1 MPTNQIRETLIAT
14 LYYLENRATHT
25 YEDYLVCNVHTALI
39 GATQITFPECDCG
52 LDASIAGIKAALASL
67 DATSQYDAIF
77 AAIVHER
84 EYQTRKWGR
93 IAEHPHEVAGYI
105 ALMQSELAEAH
116 QAWCKGRF
124 GVDDLREV
132 LQVIAVGVACLEQH
146 GVRERAEIEEARDS
160 LSLEAENR

>member
-14 LYYLENRATHT
+14 LEYLKEYATHT
-25 YEDYLVCNVHTALI
+25 NNLSFMCDALKPPWTTINGIYYSECYSACN
-39 GATQITFPECDCG
+39 CG

-67 DATSQYDAIF
+67 DTTSQYDAIF

-84 EYQTRKWGR
+84 EYQTRKWGSV
-93 IAEHPHEVAGYI
+93 AEHPHEVAGYI

-146 GVRERAEIEEARDS
+146 GVRERAEIEGA
-160 LSLEAENR
+160 

>member
-1 MPTNQIRETLIAT
+1 MIDNQIRETLTAA
-14 LYYLENRATHT
+14 LEYLETHATHADGF
-25 YEDYLVCNVHTALI
+25 YFRCAALEPPWTAK
-39 GATQITFPECDCG
+39 GETCHAECDCG
-52 LDASIAGIKAALASL
+52 LAASISGIKAALASL
-67 DATSQYDAIF
+67 DTTSQYDAIF

-84 EYQTRKWGR
+84 EYQTRKWGSV
-93 IAEHPHEVAGYI
+93 AEHPHEVAGYI

-146 GVRERAEIEEARDS
+146 GVRERKEIEEA
-160 LSLEAENR
+160 